1 MLQPGGHGGRAEW
14 GLSWGKEVKSQ
25 GVSLGFLGG
34 GSSLLR
40 SSQCSQ
46 LLWDEDYL
54 LWVDGLI
61 TLRTTLGITLASNQS
76 LGTWEG
82 IFSR

>member
-34 GSSLLR
+34 GVFTAEELPMLP
-40 SSQCSQ
+40 
-46 LLWDEDYL
+46 
-54 LWVDGLI
+54 
-61 TLRTTLGITLASNQS
+61 AS
-76 LGTWEG
+76 LG
-82 IFSR
+82 